1 MKKKYVGSHEKAR
14 EETISQTQ
22 KKPAKQKR
30 IKKRWIAVAA
40 LVLVPVMLLGGVY
53 GVISHYTGKLNYIKR
68 GTEKD
73 MVAITPPPVEGAS
86 AEKLK
91 ELEETLKTNLEAKAD
106 WDFTSKD
113 VTNILLIG
121 ADNTSVAS
129 LNERGNAD
137 GLIIVSI
144 NNETKQLILTSLM
157 RDIYAFVPDKSYFT
171 KLTLAYHYAGT
182 EALINTIETNFGI
195 PIDNYVLV
203 NYLTIVDIVDAVGGL
218 SLDVN
223 ASELFFMTE
232 KIQQLNIMLGKPG
245 MESVI
250 DPEDEGTLTLNGV
263 QTAAYMRIR
272 YAGDGDL
279 DRTARAREVILALKD
294 KALTMNLSQL
304 NSLAQVALPN
314 ITTDLDQGEILSL
327 MLSAPKML
335 KYEMVSSR
343 IPIDDSFH
351 YEDINGSMVVIDY
364 GVNSEYLY
372 KSIYEGKTK

>member
-1 MKKKYVGSHEKAR
+1 
-14 EETISQTQ
+14 
-22 KKPAKQKR
+22 
-30 IKKRWIAVAA
+30 
-40 LVLVPVMLLGGVY
+40 
-53 GVISHYTGKLNYIKR
+53 
-68 GTEKD
+68 
-73 MVAITPPPVEGAS
+73 
-86 AEKLK
+86 
-91 ELEETLKTNLEAKAD
+91 
-106 WDFTSKD
+106 
-113 VTNILLIG
+113 
-121 ADNTSVAS
+121 
-129 LNERGNAD
+129 
-137 GLIIVSI
+137 
-144 NNETKQLILTSLM
+144 
-157 RDIYAFVPDKSYFT
+157 
-171 KLTLAYHYAGT
+171 
-182 EALINTIETNFGI
+182 
-195 PIDNYVLV
+195 
-203 NYLTIVDIVDAVGGL
+203 
-218 SLDVN
+218 
-223 ASELFFMTE
+223 E

-327 MLSAPKML
+327 ILSAPKML